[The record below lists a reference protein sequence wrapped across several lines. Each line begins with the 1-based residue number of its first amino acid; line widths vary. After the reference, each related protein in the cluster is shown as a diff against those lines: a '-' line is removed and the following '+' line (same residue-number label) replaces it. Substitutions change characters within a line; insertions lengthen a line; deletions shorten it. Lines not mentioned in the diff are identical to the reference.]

1 MDFDDSPGI
10 GGGLSSPSAL
20 VVIIIIII
28 IMFTETFIVETVF
41 EYPLMCKDKT
51 DKIFNSTIFVS
62 SLKFKIV

>member
-20 VVIIIIII
+20 VVIIII